1 MRATEPLAFASLI
14 TAVLAIMLVCC
25 CGFLSVPLAGLAILL
40 GVISLVRIQL
50 DPLTYEGKVPT
61 KKRPAFS
68 VKALPLAGGG
78 FATTPLGA
86 WSSTRWLRDLLI
98 DGGIVRAQ
106 VMEYGTHSC
115 KATRLGI

>member
-50 DPLTYEGKVPT
+50 DPLTYEGKGL
-61 KKRPAFS
+61 AIAGI
-68 VKALPLAGGG
+68 ALGLLDLVLFGVLMALGLA
-78 FATTPLGA
+78 ANLMQVA
-86 WSSTRWLRDLLI
+86 
-98 DGGIVRAQ
+98 AQ
-106 VMEYGTHSC
+106 S
-115 KATRLGI
+115 